1 MPDLLNEIVADIF
14 EIDPHELKDDLTSD
28 DIELWDSLNHLRLIT
43 AVEEG
48 LSIRFSMGE
57 IESIDSIGALRRL
70 VAERV

>member
-1 MPDLLNEIVADIF
+1 MPDRLSEIVADIF
-14 EIDPHELKDDLTSD
+14 EIDPQVLNDGLTSD

-48 LSIRFSMGE
+48 LGIRFSMSE

>member
-1 MPDLLNEIVADIF
+1 MPDRLNEIVADIF
-14 EIDPHELKDDLTSD
+14 EIDLQDLKDDLTSD

-48 LSIRFSMGE
+48 LGVRFSMGE

>member
-1 MPDLLNEIVADIF
+1 MSDRLNEIIAKTF
-14 EIDPHELKDDLTSD
+14 EIDPLELTDNLTSD

-48 LSIRFSMGE
+48 FGIHFSMAE

-70 VAERV
+70 VAERI